1 MLKLWYKE
9 KIGGVIF
16 YSSDLPIFT
25 WSIRNSRA
33 EEERLTET
41 LIGEKMRR
49 INLYITLQIHF
60 SWSKSVV
67 KINFLNI
74 FYKTRLENAK
84 YFNVFSGVW
93 GFYFMHVN
101 RFSKTLF

>member
-60 SWSKSVV
+60 S
-67 KINFLNI
+67 
-74 FYKTRLENAK
+74 
-84 YFNVFSGVW
+84 
-93 GFYFMHVN
+93 
-101 RFSKTLF
+101 